1 MCWTL
6 AFAGIYNLL
15 WGALAVLFPLAMFR
29 WMGMEPPN
37 YPALWQCIG
46 MLVGVYGVGYLVA
59 ASDPIWHWPIVLVGL
74 LGKVLGPAGFIRAAI
89 LGDLPWVMG
98 WTIVF
103 NDLIWWVPFA
113 IILWKAWGGRIGC
126 QEAKRAMRAREHER

>member
-1 MCWTL
+1 MSSGGDSHHAQWMCVGRWRLPGSTISFGVRGGPL
-6 AFAGIYNLL
+6 PPRDVSLDGH
-15 WGALAVLFPLAMFR
+15 GAAELPRV
-29 WMGMEPPN
+29 
-37 YPALWQCIG
+37 WQCIG

-74 LGKVLGPAGFIRAAI
+74 LGKVLGPVGFIRAAI

-113 IILWKAWGGRIGC
+113 IILWKAWEVG
-126 QEAKRAMRAREHER
+126 